1 MEILEKYAKVSDKL
15 SKLNKEIKF
24 LEGDSV
30 VQEYRVLLTLREVVE
45 KELASLYEEKREHE
59 FEQCNHIWV
68 HSNEKGK
75 QESSEFCRCIKCGLN
90 RGLLQNELGYLNYL
104 IKEEQEMYDFMLKH
118 VVYFTGIE
126 LNIACDYDLAKA
138 LYQRIKEKNPDIDD
152 ATISQY
158 LENALADMNK
168 IKVSP
173 DRERIR
179 AKRLLLDEN
188 FNRWQSKK
196 VK

>member
-1 MEILEKYAKVSDKL
+1 
-15 SKLNKEIKF
+15 
-24 LEGDSV
+24 
-30 VQEYRVLLTLREVVE
+30 
-45 KELASLYEEKREHE
+45 
-59 FEQCNHIWV
+59 
-68 HSNEKGK
+68 
-75 QESSEFCRCIKCGLN
+75 
-90 RGLLQNELGYLNYL
+90 
-104 IKEEQEMYDFMLKH
+104 MYDFMLKH